1 MRSIAIQFAALF
13 LLVIPVQLLAQEVVG
28 TVTSGGNPVVGA
40 NVSVRVLKVGTT
52 TDIQGKYRLQLAPG
66 PHHIIFSSIGSKSK
80 TVPVLVEANA
90 TTTLDVVLE
99 ESAIQ
104 MQEIV
109 AVGGRASSR
118 TVTDSPLP
126 IDVLQAREL
135 SFTGQNSF
143 DKMLQYRVPSFNVVQ
158 TPVND
163 ATALLDPWEIRNMGV
178 SRTLILINGKR
189 KNLSSLVYTQTSPS
203 RGESGVDISAIPI
216 DAIKRVEIL
225 RDGASAQYGS
235 DAIAGVVNIVLK
247 DDTEGGYA
255 TVNTGVTNE
264 GDGGRFGVSLNNG
277 SSIFDN
283 EGFVNYTVD
292 FSRVNE
298 ARRSGIVDAAG
309 EAGDFGATL
318 TEVNNFLAF
327 DKYAGNRSSSP
338 ATSAA
343 KFLVNTGVDI
353 SDNTELY
360 GNGAYYYKK
369 VNSFANYR
377 TPYWR
382 TLADFPYLKDFFG
395 DGTPA
400 SYKGYVPTFEG
411 DLVDYNATVG
421 LRSKKNGWNFDAS
434 LTLGHNSQDYTVFNS
449 HNRTGYFKDTN
460 GVIIYRP
467 RRLSDSTGINVYQEN
482 SPINF
487 KPGGFAFTHQVG
499 NIDVSRAITDQL
511 NIGFGTEFRSETFE
525 IFEGDKASWD
535 GVGADSYAGN
545 RPENSGTFN
554 RYNFGGYLDLGY
566 DVTKEFLVS
575 GTIRN
580 EYYSD
585 FGNAFV
591 YKISSRYKALEDKIT
606 LRGSYST
613 GFKAPTLH
621 QIYTQRLQYSF
632 VAGGAIKGVLL
643 INNVSPQARALG
655 VKKLS
660 PEESKNLTLGIGAKV
675 TDDINVTLDFYSILI
690 ADRIVISNRVPTNI
704 VVAAGDTIKELEF
717 FTNSISTKTSG
728 LDLVIDYKNIRA
740 GSGTLRLSFAGN
752 LNLTNKRDGPIPQV
766 KGTDVIDATQEALFF
781 TSRPKQKFVLGAS
794 YEIEKWNVSLNN
806 TYFGSTEFRQAGMD
820 NNLKTR
826 FDPKVV
832 SDLALTYDLYDNV
845 SLSANINNVFN
856 VTPKW
861 KFEALNAAGTA
872 ILNDPAQTKVQRNL
886 ITFNGRYDIET
897 YDGFHFSQLGR
908 IYNLAVTYKF

>member
-1 MRSIAIQFAALF
+1 MFKALHILFAAV
-13 LLVIPVQLLAQEVVG
+13 LLALPTAAIAQEVTG

-52 TDIQGKYRLQLAPG
+52 TDVQGHYRLRLDAG
-66 PHHIIFSSIGSKSK
+66 AHNVTFSAVGYKSK
-80 TVPVLVEANA
+80 TLPVVVSANA
-90 TTTLDVVLE
+90 VTTLDVVLE
-99 ESAIQ
+99 EAAKEL
-104 MQEIV
+104 QEVV
-109 AVGGRASSR
+109 AVGGRASTR

-126 IDVLQAREL
+126 IDVLQAKEL
-135 SFTGQNSF
+135 TITGQNSF

-203 RGESGVDISAIPI
+203 RGETGVDISAIPP
-216 DAIKRVEIL
+216 DAIKRIEIL

-247 DDTEGGYA
+247 DATDGGYV
-255 TVNTGVTNE
+255 TLNSGVTSK
-264 GDGGRFGVSLNNG
+264 GDGSRFGVSLNNG
-277 SSIFDN
+277 STIFDN

-298 ARRSGIVDAAG
+298 ARRSGIVDAEG
-309 EAGDFGATL
+309 EASDFGANIND
-318 TEVNNFLAF
+318 VRNFLAF

-343 KFLVNTGVDI
+343 KFLINAGVDI

-360 GNGAYYYKK
+360 ANGAYVYKR

-382 TLADFPYLKDFFG
+382 TLADFPYLLDFFG
-395 DGTPA
+395 DGVNPA
-400 SYKGYVPTFEG
+400 SYKGYLPTFDG
-411 DLVDYNATVG
+411 DLVDYNATIG
-421 LRSKKNGWNFDAS
+421 LHSRRDAWTYDVS
-434 LTLGHNSQDYTVFNS
+434 MTIGHNSQDYTVFNS
-449 HNRTGYFKDTN
+449 HNRSPDTSAN
-460 GVIIYRP
+460 GAPLYR
-467 RRLSDSTGINVYQEN
+467 EN
-482 SPINF
+482 SPVSF
-487 KPGGFAFTHQVG
+487 KPGGAAFSHVVG

-525 IFEGDKASWD
+525 ITPGDQASWF

-545 RPENSGTFN
+545 RPENSGTFS
-554 RYNFGGYLDLGY
+554 RYNFGGYLDVGF
-566 DVTKEFLVS
+566 DVTKDFLLS
-575 GTIRN
+575 ATIRN

-591 YKISSRYKALEDKIT
+591 YKFSSRVKALDDRLT

-621 QIYTQRLQYSF
+621 QIYTQRVQYSF
-632 VAGGAIKGVLL
+632 VAGGGIQGIGL
-643 INNVSPQARALG
+643 INNVSPQARKLG
-655 VKKLS
+655 VKPLT
-660 PEESKNLTLGIGAKV
+660 PEESRNLTLGLGARLA
-675 TDDINVTLDFYSILI
+675 DDINLTFDYYNI
-690 ADRIVISNRVPTNI
+690 AVDDRIVISNRVTSG
-704 VVAAGDTIKELEF
+704 ADQLEF
-717 FTNSISTKTSG
+717 FTNSIDTRTSG
-728 LDLVIDYKNIRA
+728 LDVVVDVKNIEA
-740 GSGTLRLSFAGN
+740 GPGMLSLSLAGN
-752 LNLTNKRDGPIPQV
+752 INLQNKRSGAILRV

-781 TSRPKQKFVLGAS
+781 TSRPKVKFVLGTTFEMDKLS
-794 YEIEKWNVSLNN
+794 IGVNN
-806 TYFGSTEFRQAGMD
+806 TYFGKTEFRQQGLD
-820 NNLKTR
+820 PNLKTV

-832 SDLALTYDLYDNV
+832 TDLAVTYQLFANV
-845 SLSANINNVFN
+845 SISANVNNIFDVL
-856 VTPKW
+856 PKW
-861 KFEALNAAGTA
+861 NFAALNPAGTA
-872 ILNDPAQTKVQRNL
+872 IINDPAQRKIQSNL
-886 ITFNGRYDIET
+886 ITFNGRYDIMT

-908 IYNLAVTYKF
+908 IYNVSVTYGL